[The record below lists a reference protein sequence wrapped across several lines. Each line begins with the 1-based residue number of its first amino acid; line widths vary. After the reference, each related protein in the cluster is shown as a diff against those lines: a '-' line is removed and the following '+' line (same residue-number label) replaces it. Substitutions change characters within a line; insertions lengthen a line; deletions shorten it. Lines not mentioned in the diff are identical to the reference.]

1 MILVGL
7 LIKIWATT
15 NYIVNKVKASERR
28 LLYLN
33 LSMGSNLIFLW
44 KKMKFLFKIRPLS
57 HF

>member
-7 LIKIWATT
+7 LTKIWATT

-33 LSMGSNLIFLW
+33 LSMGSNLIVLR